1 MEDRCRCLAGPG
13 EVTAGTHLRRSGSR
27 STAGASRAAR
37 TARTAWMHH
46 HRVLLVVVAAMVTG
60 VLAEREAGEE
70 NDRDDEHDPGDD
82 GDPRR
87 ELEDP
92 VGLTWRLG

>member
-13 EVTAGTHLRRSGSR
+13 EVTAGTHLRRSASR
-27 STAGASRAAR
+27 SAAWASRAAR
-37 TARTAWMHH
+37 TPWMHH
-46 HRVLLVVVAAMVTG
+46 HRVMLVVVAAMVTG

-70 NDRDDEHDPGDD
+70 NHRDDKHDPGDD
-82 GDPRR
+82 GNPRR

-92 VGLTWRLG
+92 MGLTWRLG

>member
-1 MEDRCRCLAGPG
+1 
-13 EVTAGTHLRRSGSR
+13 
-27 STAGASRAAR
+27 
-37 TARTAWMHH
+37 MHH